1 MNSSGCRILRI
12 GGNTLNTAIAISNSV
27 SITYNS
33 TGICIH
39 SNKIAQFALLTI
51 EKMMAHHSQKTIIW

>member
-27 SITYNS
+27 SIAYNS
-33 TGICIH
+33 TGTCIH
-39 SNKIAQFALLTI
+39 SNKIAQLALLTI
-51 EKMMAHHSQKTIIW
+51 EKNDGTP